1 MPFMLE
7 HSFFVQNPAVRKTSI
22 MALQKLYEVDD
33 NVPSLGLFTERFCSR
48 MIELADDIDIS
59 VAVTAISL
67 LKHLLRYGYHDIY
80 IYICVCV
87 CVCVCV

>member
-1 MPFMLE
+1 M
-7 HSFFVQNPAVRKTSI
+7 SFIVQNPAVRKTSI

-67 LKHLLRYGYHDIY
+67 LKHLLRYDYHDIY
-80 IYICVCV
+80 TRMLIL
-87 CVCVCV
+87 